1 MTFEEF
7 RHFQETESTIR
18 RGESP
23 SGSCP
28 SLLAPLTLE
37 GLRDNNAINSAF
49 SVEREKT
56 EKNSSFL
63 TGRFFSK
70 LFTEQSEVNNRL
82 SRSSSKNF
90 ESGGNSPENGTIID
104 MTEKTKE
111 NENEN
116 ENGNGNGN
124 GDGNGNG
131 NGKEKEKEK
140 EEEKVNLKLLKSM
153 EGNKGEIKTTHV
165 QPVGPKIDNKNAT
178 AMERTSANTTLKRD
192 DVVVDSKHHGVKVG
206 NKKRGKMG
214 GEGGKDDDES
224 EDDHDSNI
232 DNDDNDSDNNDNNDN
247 NDDDDF
253 EMEDVVGSYL
263 KLQDDSYDD
272 DSIDVIIENTNTRKI

>member
-63 TGRFFSK
+63 AGRFFSK
-70 LFTEQSEVNNRL
+70 LFPEQSEINNRL

-116 ENGNGNGN
+116 EN
-124 GDGNGNG
+124 
-131 NGKEKEKEK
+131 EKGEGE
-140 EEEKVNLKLLKSM
+140 VNLKLLKSI
-153 EGNKGEIKTTHV
+153 EGNKVGIRTIPV
-165 QPVGPKIDNKNAT
+165 QPVGPKIDDKNT
-178 AMERTSANTTLKRD
+178 RAMEITSANTTLKRD
-192 DVVVDSKHHGVKVG
+192 DVVVDSKHYEVKVG
-206 NKKRGKMG
+206 NEKRGKIG
-214 GEGGKDDDES
+214 GESEKNYEES
-224 EDDHDSNI
+224 EDENDR
-232 DNDDNDSDNNDNNDN
+232 NDDENNSD
-247 NDDDDF
+247 NDDDDDDDVDV
-253 EMEDVVGSYL
+253 EMEDVADSYL

-272 DSIDVIIENTNTRKI
+272 DNIDIIIENTNTRKI